1 MSLWQHQSFAITVLR
16 SVLFY
21 PSGVTQPLSP
31 SPTAA
36 PPDYP
41 RGFERRLR
49 LHDGREVFV
58 RPIVPDDAAPLG
70 EALRDADPE
79 TLRSRFLGGAPHV
92 TPALLERLTT
102 LDYVRRFALVAGD
115 GRSGRG
121 VGIARFEAVD
131 AGTAEVAVAV
141 DPAWRR
147 VGLATALVELLAEAA
162 ADRGINEFTASFLA
176 ENRPV
181 VKLVRL
187 AGPAG
192 RQVIREGIAEVAVR
206 LDRERGTADEPGPD
220 QEDRPQ
226 R

>member
-1 MSLWQHQSFAITVLR
+1 VGQGRR
-16 SVLFY
+16 SRLGRPCGGWRDHDAEARRGASGLVY
-21 PSGVTQPLSP
+21 PSGVTQVLSP
-31 SPTAA
+31 SPAAA

-41 RGFERRLR
+41 RGFERRIR

-58 RPIVPDDAAPLG
+58 RPIVPDDAGPLG
-70 EALRDADPE
+70 EAFRHADPA
-79 TLRSRFLGGAPHV
+79 TLRSRFLGGPPHV
-92 TPALLERLTT
+92 TPALLDRLTT
-102 LDYVRRFALVAGD
+102 VDYRRRFALVAGVEE
-115 GRSGRG
+115 SGRG

-131 AGTAEVAVAV
+131 KGAAEVAVAV

-162 ADRGINEFTASFLA
+162 RERGIHEFTASFLA

-206 LDRERGTADEPGPD
+206 LDRR
-220 QEDRPQ
+220 
-226 R
+226 